1 VEGLGRRADGAMKI
15 ILNGEPRSVVET
27 TTISALVR
35 ELNLIPATLLIEH
48 NGLALHREEWNS
60 RALRDGDKVEF
71 IRVVAGG

>member
-1 VEGLGRRADGAMKI
+1 MKI
-15 ILNGEPRSVVET
+15 ILNGEPRSVMDAA
-27 TTISALVR
+27 TISALVR

-48 NGLALHREEWNS
+48 NGLALHREEWKT

>member
-1 VEGLGRRADGAMKI
+1 MKI
-15 ILNGEPRSVVET
+15 ILNGEARSVGGPT
-27 TTISALVR
+27 NISALVR

-60 RALRDGDKVEF
+60 RALRDGDRVEF

>member
-1 VEGLGRRADGAMKI
+1 MTI
-15 ILNGEPRSVVET
+15 TLNGESRSVPSVS
-27 TTISALVR
+27 TIDALVR

-60 RALRDGDKVEF
+60 RALREGDKIEF